1 MKNKWILCA
10 QKVQLKKKGYGI
22 TYAECESAITN
33 MKYKHTHSTSQF
45 HFCSEHHIYD
55 HNTQKNKHT
64 VDCLKH
70 IPADK
75 AYLLEK

>member
-1 MKNKWILCA
+1 MKKKLIFCT
-10 QKVQLKKKGYGI
+10 QKVQLKKKDTGED
-22 TYAECESAITN
+22 AECDSAIIN
-33 MKYKHTHSTSQF
+33 MKYKHTHSTIQF

-55 HNTQKNKHT
+55 HNTQKDKHT